1 MGYAERVELY
11 RQIEEVRERPLI
23 IYVTSSRSDGGGGR
37 MGSDVIPMFCEQ
49 ILRIPTSAHE
59 VDVLIVSEGGDP
71 IVSWRIIS
79 MLRERF
85 DNIGVLLPYH
95 AYSAATLLALGAD
108 EIIMHPFSN
117 LGPVDP
123 QLHVEK
129 NNEGNREGLDFAA
142 EDLSHFIEF
151 VQADVGIT
159 DQEQKERAFEL
170 LCKEV
175 GTVPIGAAKRSSN
188 LALSLGEKLL
198 SLHMDDQ
205 NKVRAI
211 SEALNKSF
219 YHHGYP
225 VGRAEA
231 KKIGLPII
239 EAPDN
244 LETLIWNI
252 WTDLEEEMR
261 CNEPFNPFEIV
272 MADPV
277 LSQQV
282 GPVPQIQ
289 VPANLPPDLLQQVY
303 QQFLQ
308 NVHVVP
314 VQPIY
319 YEFFNATVESTRI
332 QSNYRSRIMIN
343 AIRNPDLNINI
354 NVTPMSHGWKIIQ

>member
-11 RQIEEVRERPLI
+11 KQIEEVRKRPLI
-23 IYVTSSRSDGGGGR
+23 TYVTSSRSDGGGGR
-37 MGSDVIPMFCEQ
+37 MGSDAIPMFCEQ
-49 ILRIPTSAHE
+49 IQRLPTTAHG

-85 DNIGVLLPYH
+85 DKIGVLLPYQ

-108 EIIMHPFSN
+108 EIIMHSFSN

-129 NNEGNREGLDFAA
+129 NNEGKREGLDFAA
-142 EDLSHFIEF
+142 EDLSHFIDF
-151 VQADVGIT
+151 VQSDVGIT
-159 DQEQKERAFEL
+159 DQAQKERAFEL

-239 EAPDN
+239 EAPDD
-244 LETLIWNI
+244 LETLIWEV
-252 WTDLEEEMR
+252 WKDLEGEMK
-261 CNEPFNPFEIV
+261 CNEPFNPFEVV
-272 MADPV
+272 MADPT
-277 LSQQV
+277 LSQQI

-289 VPANLPPDLLQQVY
+289 VPANLPPDLLQQIY

-308 NVHVVP
+308 NVPVVP

-319 YEFFNATVESTRI
+319 YEFFNATIESTRI
-332 QSNYRSRIMIN
+332 RSEYRSRIMIS

-354 NVTPMSHGWKIIQ
+354 NVTPISQGWKIIQ